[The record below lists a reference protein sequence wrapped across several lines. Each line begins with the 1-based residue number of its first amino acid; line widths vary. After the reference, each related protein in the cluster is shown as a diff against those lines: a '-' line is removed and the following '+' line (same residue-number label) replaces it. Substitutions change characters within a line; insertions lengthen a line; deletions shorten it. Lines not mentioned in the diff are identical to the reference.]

1 VIAMHK
7 MKDIVSNTIRNLGLQ
22 KPYNDQSVIVHWSE
36 IVGDDIAANAYARS
50 VQQGTLM
57 VSVNSSVWSHHLS
70 MMKESII
77 DKINQ
82 FIGYKLIFDIRFQ
95 AGYFSNSQNEED
107 TAINTIP
114 NIKYQLSKVKLDE
127 YDVQTM
133 QETSN
138 HISDKYLKQKILRIM
153 RKDFALKKIKKQH
166 NWHQCASCT
175 VLCPP
180 EETYCIA
187 CTLNK
192 KQKLLYTII
201 NTLKEIPWIRYA
213 ELYEHI
219 TCTEE
224 EFQQA
229 KYTLTA
235 FISRDIQEGDNDKF
249 KVMSFIMLTTGAK
262 IEAVNDAII
271 NKTLEK
277 FRRKK

>member
-1 VIAMHK
+1 MQI

-77 DKINQ
+77 DKINK

-95 AGYFSNSQNEED
+95 AGYFSNSKNEENTD
-107 TAINTIP
+107 INTVP
-114 NIKYQLSKVKLDE
+114 NIKYQLSKVTLDE
-127 YDVQTM
+127 NDVQTM

-180 EETYCIA
+180 EETYCTA

-192 KQKLLYTII
+192 KHKLLYTII

-219 TCTEE
+219 ACTEE

-235 FISRDIQEGDNDKF
+235 FISRDIQEGDYDKF
-249 KVMSFIMLTTGAK
+249 KIMSFIMLTTGAK

>member
-1 VIAMHK
+1 MQK

-107 TAINTIP
+107 TAINAIP

-153 RKDFALKKIKKQH
+153 RKDFALKK
-166 NWHQCASCT
+166 
-175 VLCPP
+175 
-180 EETYCIA
+180 
-187 CTLNK
+187 
-192 KQKLLYTII
+192 
-201 NTLKEIPWIRYA
+201 
-213 ELYEHI
+213 
-219 TCTEE
+219 
-224 EFQQA
+224 
-229 KYTLTA
+229 
-235 FISRDIQEGDNDKF
+235 
-249 KVMSFIMLTTGAK
+249 
-262 IEAVNDAII
+262 
-271 NKTLEK
+271 
-277 FRRKK
+277 

>member
-1 VIAMHK
+1 MQK
-7 MKDIVSNTIRNLGLQ
+7 MKDIISLAIKNLGLQ
-22 KPYNDQSVIVHWSE
+22 KQYNAQSVIIHWPE
-36 IVGDDIAANAYARS
+36 IVGDDIAANAFARS

-57 VSVNSSVWSHHLS
+57 VHVNSPVWSHHLS

-77 DKINQ
+77 EKINN

-95 AGYFSNSQNEED
+95 AGYFKNCQNEED
-107 TAINTIP
+107 TATSMVP
-114 NIKYQLSKVKLDE
+114 DVKYQLSKVKLDE
-127 YDVQTM
+127 NDIQAM
-133 QETSN
+133 QQAGN
-138 HISDKYLKQKILRIM
+138 QIRDNYLKQKILRIM
-153 RKDFALKKIKKQH
+153 RKDFALKKIKKKH

-180 EETYCIA
+180 DISYCIA

-192 KQKLLYTII
+192 KQKLLYTIMD
-201 NTLKEIPWIRYA
+201 TLKAIPWIRYA
-213 ELYEHI
+213 ELNNHVA
-219 TCTEE
+219 CKEE

-235 FISRDIQEGDNDKF
+235 AISRDLQEGDHDKF
-249 KVMSFIMLTTGAK
+249 KIMTFIMLTTGAK

>member
-1 VIAMHK
+1 MQK

-180 EETYCIA
+180 EETYCTA

-249 KVMSFIMLTTGAK
+249 KIMSFIMLTTGAK

>member
-1 VIAMHK
+1 MQK
-7 MKDIVSNTIRNLGLQ
+7 MKDIVSFTIKNLGLQ
-22 KPYNDQSVIVHWSE
+22 KQYNAQSVIVHWPE
-36 IVGDDIAANAYARS
+36 IVGDDIAANAYPRF
-50 VQQGTLM
+50 VQQGTLI
-57 VSVNSSVWSHHLS
+57 VGVNSSVWSHHLS

-77 DKINQ
+77 DKINS
-82 FIGYKLIFDIRFQ
+82 FIGQKLIFDIRFQ
-95 AGYFSNSQNEED
+95 AGYLSNSQNEED
-107 TAINTIP
+107 TAIDTTP
-114 NIKYQLSKVKLDE
+114 NIKYQLSKIKLDVC
-127 YDVQTM
+127 DVQVM

-138 HISDKYLKQKILRIM
+138 QMSDKYLRQKILRIM

-180 EETYCIA
+180 EETHCTA
-187 CTLNK
+187 CLLNK

-201 NTLKEIPWIRYA
+201 NILKEIPWIRYS
-213 ELYEHI
+213 ELNDHI

-224 EFQQA
+224 EFHQA

-235 FISRDIQEGDNDKF
+235 SISRDLQEGDKDKL
-249 KVMSFIMLTTGAK
+249 KIMSFIMLTTGAK

>member
-1 VIAMHK
+1 VIAMQK

-213 ELYEHI
+213 ELHEHI

>member
-1 VIAMHK
+1 MQK

-107 TAINTIP
+107 TAINAIP

-180 EETYCIA
+180 EETYCTA

-249 KVMSFIMLTTGAK
+249 KIMSFIMLTTGAK

>member
-1 VIAMHK
+1 MQK

-70 MMKESII
+70 MMKESIM

-95 AGYFSNSQNEED
+95 AGYFSNSQNEDD

-114 NIKYQLSKVKLDE
+114 NIKYQLSKVKLDQ

-180 EETYCIA
+180 EETYCTA

-192 KQKLLYTII
+192 KQKILYTII

-249 KVMSFIMLTTGAK
+249 KIMSFIMLTTGAK